1 MYSIQHLQAS
11 RRNVDQHIG
20 DLIDPDMLDPTSES
34 GMDRFYE
41 EVYTIAHDGAVKAG
55 ATMEEARKIAQVV
68 RGEY

>member
-1 MYSIQHLQAS
+1 MYSMQHLQAA

-20 DLIDPDMLDPTSES
+20 DVIAPDMLDPTSES